1 MRAASE
7 KLEVEPSTISR
18 QIAELER
25 SLGTELIERS
35 RRKVRLTEAGKL
47 TIDYYRDVR
56 TTEDSYL
63 ANLEN
68 LKSARSGTVVISM
81 GDALI
86 TDSFQHMLDGFVG
99 AHCDLKLSVRTG
111 GTAEI
116 IHSVLEDESHFGFI
130 FHVTSEPKISI
141 RLSLAQPLQA
151 VVAPTHPIAR
161 KRVVGLDDLAR
172 EPLALPPE
180 SFQIRQIIHEA
191 EKEQGVFLNCAF
203 ESNSFKL
210 LKWFARSE
218 HGVTILNE
226 SHAGDDLQAGDLVA
240 IPIHSSVL
248 KNTRVSL
255 ISRAGRK
262 LPVVVQTVLLDAEM
276 FLKQSFLR

>member
-99 AHCDLKLSVRTG
+99 AHCDLKLCVRTG

-130 FHVTSEPKISI
+130 FHVTSEPRISI

-226 SHAGDDLQAGDLVA
+226 SHAGDDLQAGNLVA

-262 LPVVVQTVLLDAEM
+262 LPVVVQIVLLDAEM

>member
-18 QIAELER
+18 QIARLER
-25 SLGTELIERS
+25 SFGIELIERS
-35 RRKVRLTEAGKL
+35 RRKVMLTEAGKL
-47 TIDYYRDVR
+47 TVDYYRDVR
-56 TTEDSYL
+56 TAEDTYL

-68 LKSARSGTVVISM
+68 LKSAKSGKVVMSM
-81 GDALI
+81 GEALI
-86 TDSFQHMLDGFVG
+86 TDGFLHMLDRFVG
-99 AHCDLKLSVRTG
+99 EHSNLKLSVRIG
-111 GTAEI
+111 GTSEI

-130 FHVTSEPKISI
+130 FHVTTEPRISI

-161 KRVVGLDDLAR
+161 RRAVDLEELAR

-191 EKEQGVFLNCAF
+191 EKERGVFFDCAF
-203 ESNSFKL
+203 ESDSFNL

-218 HGVTILNE
+218 HGVTILNQ
-226 SHAGDDLQAGDLVA
+226 SHAREDLQAGNLVA
-240 IPIHSSVL
+240 VPINSSVL
-248 KNTRVSL
+248 ENTRVSL

-262 LPVVVQTVLLDAEM
+262 LPLIVQTILQDAEV
-276 FLKQSFLR
+276 FLKKSVR

>member
-1 MRAASE
+1 
-7 KLEVEPSTISR
+7 
-18 QIAELER
+18 
-25 SLGTELIERS
+25 
-35 RRKVRLTEAGKL
+35 
-47 TIDYYRDVR
+47 
-56 TTEDSYL
+56 
-63 ANLEN
+63 
-68 LKSARSGTVVISM
+68 
-81 GDALI
+81 
-86 TDSFQHMLDGFVG
+86 MLDGFVG
-99 AHCDLKLSVRTG
+99 AHGDLKLSVRTG

-151 VVAPTHPIAR
+151 VVAPTHPIAC

-210 LKWFARSE
+210 LKWFARSK

-226 SHAGDDLQAGDLVA
+226 SHAGDDLQAGNLVA
-240 IPIHSSVL
+240 IPIRSSVL